1 MIAGPFTDSNF
12 RKLFAGRALTN
23 LGDSLY
29 FVAAMWLVYEL
40 TGDPFYTGLAGFL
53 TMIPSTFQ
61 FLAGPL
67 VDRWP
72 LRRTL
77 FSSQALQA
85 VLVLGIPVA
94 EYYGVLTV
102 ELVLVVMP
110 LLSIINEI
118 ANPAMVATLPKLIE
132 DSELVAANS
141 AIAVAKKGV
150 DLVGNGIAGI
160 LIGLVGATTLF
171 AFNSATFVIAA
182 LLFAMLVIPEPS
194 DSDAD
199 SPTTPEDEVPTTD
212 GGSASDEQGD
222 VTTADCGADGE
233 ELSYIEELRMGFS
246 YIRGTVLTKLM
257 VGAAVLNFTSG
268 ITLAAMPSFA
278 DSLSLP
284 AALTVFGA
292 AGAYG
297 ILMGA
302 FSAGTFIGS
311 IATNLVSQRP
321 LGYTLMGG
329 FGLASACWIVAIA
342 VSWLPVTA
350 TLFVVAF
357 IPMGVINIQ
366 LASLIQSAPPEN
378 IVGRVTSL
386 YSSLSAGA
394 IPFGS
399 LVGGVVT
406 NLLGVQTA
414 MFVVGVGLVCMT
426 AYIAILPELR
436 TLPRVEK
443 TTL

>member
-1 MIAGPFTDSNF
+1 MISGPVTNSEF

-53 TMIPSTFQ
+53 TMVPGTFQ

-67 VDRWP
+67 VDQWP

-85 VLVLGIPVA
+85 VLVLSIPVA

-102 ELVLVVMP
+102 ELVLIVMP

-150 DLVGNGIAGI
+150 SLVGNGVAGI

-171 AFNSATFVIAA
+171 TFNSVTFVISA
-182 LLFAMLVIPEPS
+182 LLFVTLVIPEPS
-194 DSDAD
+194 DSGAN
-199 SPTTPEDEVPTTD
+199 SSTEPQGEVPTTD
-212 GGSASDEQGD
+212 GGNTGD
-222 VTTADCGADGE
+222 VTTADGEADVE
-233 ELSYIEELRMGFS
+233 ESSYVEELRMGFS
-246 YIRGTVLTKLM
+246 YIRGTVFTKLM

-268 ITLAAMPSFA
+268 ITLAALPSFA
-278 DSLSLP
+278 DSLTIPSVL
-284 AALTVFGA
+284 AAFGA
-292 AGAYG
+292 AGSYG

-302 FSAGTFIGS
+302 FSGGTFIGS
-311 IATNLVSQRP
+311 IAANVVNQRP

-329 FGLASACWIVAIA
+329 FGLASVCWIMAIA

-350 TLFVVAF
+350 ALFVIAF
-357 IPMGVINIQ
+357 VPMGVISIQ
-366 LASLIQSAPPEN
+366 LASLIQSAAPEN

-394 IPFGS
+394 VPFGS
-399 LVGGVVT
+399 LVGGVFT
-406 NLLGVQTA
+406 SQFGVQTA
-414 MFVVGVGLVCMT
+414 MFVVGIGLVCMT

-436 TLPRVEK
+436 TLPQVDEA
-443 TTL
+443 TL